1 MKIMM
6 TVIVAVALLGCASS
20 GVVQTG
26 PNAYT
31 LAKSEWGFTSGS
43 VHAARLT
50 QEAAEFCNAKGKQIS
65 VLSKSSNDVQLGK
78 TPAAEV
84 NFQCVEK

>member
-1 MKIMM
+1 M
-6 TVIVAVALLGCASS
+6 TLITVLALFGCASS
-20 GVVQTG
+20 GVVQTA

-31 LAKSEWGFTSGS
+31 LAKSEWGFTSGA

-50 QEAAEFCNAKGKQIS
+50 QEAAEFCNAKGRQIS
-65 VLSKSSNDVQLGK
+65 VLSKNSNDVQLGK
-78 TPAAEV
+78 TPAAEI